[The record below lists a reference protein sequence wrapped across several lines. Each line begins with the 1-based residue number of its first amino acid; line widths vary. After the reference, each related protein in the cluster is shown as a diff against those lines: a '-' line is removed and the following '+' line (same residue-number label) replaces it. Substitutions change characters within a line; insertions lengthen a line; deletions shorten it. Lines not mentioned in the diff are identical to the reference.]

1 MPVLTT
7 KQQFWAD
14 HLQQADAFDGSIANY
29 ARNAGLSPKA
39 LYQWRTI
46 LKQRNASTSIDTRPT
61 FSEVVAPTAPSTC
74 SLTLQLGKAQL
85 RFDALPDEAW
95 LVRLITAHG

>member
-1 MPVLTT
+1 MPALTT

-46 LKQRNASTSIDTRPT
+46 LKQRNATTSIDTVST
-61 FSEVVAPTAPSTC
+61 FTEVVAPSASSTC

-85 RFDALPDEAW
+85 QFESLPDEAW
-95 LVRLITAHG
+95 LARLITAHG